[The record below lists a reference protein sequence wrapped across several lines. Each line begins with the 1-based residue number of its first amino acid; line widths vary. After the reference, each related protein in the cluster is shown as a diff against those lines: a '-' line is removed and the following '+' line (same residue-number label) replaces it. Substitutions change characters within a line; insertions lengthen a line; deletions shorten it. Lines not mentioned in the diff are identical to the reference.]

1 MVLHFPAN
9 IKSQDGAAC
18 CVAVCSNTHMFILLL
33 LNKVYLLALR
43 SVMFMEVTHLLSYS
57 LRTLVFSKD

>member
-18 CVAVCSNTHMFILLL
+18 CVLRCVIFLFYLFTLKILHHYTKIVCDAD
-33 LNKVYLLALR
+33 K
-43 SVMFMEVTHLLSYS
+43 
-57 LRTLVFSKD
+57 

>member
-18 CVAVCSNTHMFILLL
+18 CVLRCSVKQTYIC
-33 LNKVYLLALR
+33 NKHSIYLYIFLASSFL
-43 SVMFMEVTHLLSYS
+43 YI
-57 LRTLVFSKD
+57 

>member
-18 CVAVCSNTHMFILLL
+18 SVLRCCVKTNI
-33 LNKVYLLALR
+33 YL
-43 SVMFMEVTHLLSYS
+43 
-57 LRTLVFSKD
+57 